1 MAGQYRIKQA
11 ERLAEVEAA
20 ARLVAAAVRES
31 YGGIESG
38 AVLDAMTSDDYVVP
52 RIRQWWRATED
63 GAQIWVAQR
72 TTGEAIVA
80 MAYAGDSDD
89 PEAPTPLE
97 LKMLFALDEAKGSGL
112 TDELLLTAIGN
123 SPAFLWTLPANDR
136 AIGFYRRHG
145 FAMDGTSRIS
155 DHLTAGRDGVQPP
168 TEIRLVRLA

>member
-1 MAGQYRIKQA
+1 
-11 ERLAEVEAA
+11 
-20 ARLVAAAVRES
+20 
-31 YGGIESG
+31 
-38 AVLDAMTSDDYVVP
+38 
-52 RIRQWWRATED
+52 
-63 GAQIWVAQR
+63 
-72 TTGEAIVA
+72 
-80 MAYAGDSDD
+80 
-89 PEAPTPLE
+89 
-97 LKMLFALDEAKGSGL
+97 MLFALDEAKGSGL